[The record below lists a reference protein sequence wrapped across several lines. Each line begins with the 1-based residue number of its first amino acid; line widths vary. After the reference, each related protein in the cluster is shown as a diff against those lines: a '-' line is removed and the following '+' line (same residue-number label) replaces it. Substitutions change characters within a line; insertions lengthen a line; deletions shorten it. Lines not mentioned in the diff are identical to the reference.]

1 MNSFHITEDVI
12 DAESIQPAIPA
23 SKVGA
28 KSIFE
33 GIVRDNNLGK
43 IVKKLEYQCYEEL
56 AMKEGNTI
64 LKEALENY
72 KIDGAFCVHRT
83 GKLEIGETAVLV
95 MVYAAHREDSF
106 QACRYIIDEV
116 KTRVPIWKKE
126 IYVSGESDWLKGAG

>member
-1 MNSFHITEDVI
+1 MKMFHITEEVI
-12 DAESIQPAIPA
+12 RTNNIELEFPS

-43 IVKKLEYQCYEEL
+43 TVEKLEYQCYQEL
-56 AMKEGNTI
+56 AIKEGSLI
-64 LKEALENY
+64 LKEALQKYE
-72 KIDGAFCVHRT
+72 IDDAFCVHRT

-95 MVYAAHREDSF
+95 RVFAAHRDDSF

-116 KTRVPIWKKE
+116 KKRVPIWKKA
-126 IYVSGESDWLKGAG
+126 IYESGESNWLKGAG

>member
-1 MNSFHITEDVI
+1 MFHITEEI
-12 DAESIQPAIPA
+12 IRTNNIELEFPS

-43 IVKKLEYQCYEEL
+43 TVEKLEYQCYQEL
-56 AMKEGNTI
+56 AIKEGSLI
-64 LKEALENY
+64 LKEALQKY
-72 KIDGAFCVHRT
+72 KIDDAFCVHRI

-95 MVYAAHREDSF
+95 RVFAAHRDDSF
-106 QACRYIIDEV
+106 HACRYIIDEV

-126 IYVSGESDWLKGAG
+126 IYESGESNWLKGAG

>member
-12 DAESIQPAIPA
+12 DAESIQPALPA

-56 AMKEGNTI
+56 AMKEGYTI
-64 LKEALENY
+64 LK
-72 KIDGAFCVHRT
+72 
-83 GKLEIGETAVLV
+83 
-95 MVYAAHREDSF
+95 
-106 QACRYIIDEV
+106 
-116 KTRVPIWKKE
+116 
-126 IYVSGESDWLKGAG
+126 

>member
-1 MNSFHITEDVI
+1 MFHITEEVI
-12 DAESIQPAIPA
+12 RTNNIELEFPS

-43 IVKKLEYQCYEEL
+43 TVEKLEYQCYQEL
-56 AMKEGNTI
+56 AIKEGSLI
-64 LKEALENY
+64 LKEALQKY
-72 KIDGAFCVHRT
+72 KIDDAFCVHRT

-95 MVYAAHREDSF
+95 RVFAAHRDDSF

-116 KTRVPIWKKE
+116 KKRVPILEKRN
-126 IYVSGESDWLKGAG
+126 L